1 MHRDSEDGAQMGKYK
16 ESPLVTHSVSNNQV
30 LPCLTQLMIRLVLMK
45 SDFTYVPDVDGWKAI
60 QRNGFPAKLQW
71 SQRHQDVFSSARR
84 SDPVYFVA
92 PGMYGIFR
100 VEVNLED

>member
-1 MHRDSEDGAQMGKYK
+1 MWKYK
-16 ESPLVTHSVSNNQV
+16 ENPLVTHSLLVSSNQV
-30 LPCLTQLMIRLVLMK
+30 LPCLIQQMIRFVLMK
-45 SDFTYVPDVDGWKAI
+45 SGFTYVPDVDGWKAV

-92 PGMYGIFR
+92 PGTCGVFP
-100 VEVNLED
+100 VDVNLED